1 MKFALTRIFHTHE
14 EIINGKIRP
23 PSGRSDFVT
32 ARPDEVGP
40 TGRRFHTPE
49 WEIFGL
55 KWLVGLVMFAQ
66 ILAVAGRA
74 QGLEVVAVPD
84 TLPAG
89 QRKIFQE
96 RRAGL
101 LEEWNGLRQKW
112 TAYTSEFKGTKATDT
127 LRVAQAAQRK
137 AGLNAEAEHIGEE
150 ADDFMEAVTIAGHV
164 ESLTTQ
170 IDETEKQL
178 HGLGFT
184 QSAEDFEQIKA
195 VSDEGMAQLKARLF
209 SRLQDLV
216 QEKPSAAMQARFLDA
231 AKNLRPGQ
239 VRNMQTSLKELGAAD
254 PAFLEWLQ
262 SFRPN
267 KSKTGLVADAKVVI
281 HFLRQDKGLAKFFE
295 DLDPDAVDAQ
305 QEAALTLL
313 SLVMDHPYFN
323 ELRAVAAAGYDRSEA
338 WFYVAA
344 ASMGAAEL
352 GTVTDNQLS
361 NQKVL
366 LTQIKDLI
374 DERGMLRAELVKL
387 LAPSSASDD

>member
-1 MKFALTRIFHTHE
+1 
-14 EIINGKIRP
+14 
-23 PSGRSDFVT
+23 
-32 ARPDEVGP
+32 
-40 TGRRFHTPE
+40 
-49 WEIFGL
+49 
-55 KWLVGLVMFAQ
+55 
-66 ILAVAGRA
+66 
-74 QGLEVVAVPD
+74 
-84 TLPAG
+84 
-89 QRKIFQE
+89 
-96 RRAGL
+96 
-101 LEEWNGLRQKW
+101 
-112 TAYTSEFKGTKATDT
+112 
-127 LRVAQAAQRK
+127 
-137 AGLNAEAEHIGEE
+137 
-150 ADDFMEAVTIAGHV
+150 MEAVTIAGHV
-164 ESLTTQ
+164 ESLTMQ

-216 QEKPSAAMQARFLDA
+216 QEKPEAAMQARFLDA